1 MSINELRCDGLM
13 SDIDSALERREPIL
27 RLKIDV
33 TVRHNE
39 LVRDDCMSLT
49 DSDVERCVPILRPKV
64 DVTASSNELL
74 RDGHMSSLD
83 RVVERRE
90 PMHVLVVEEGL
101 HSVCGQQRA
110 NLRCITIM
118 CVLSTLLPRHD
129 FPSPSLCFLCL
140 FPCNLCGPSVCPTN
154 LQTRT
159 GNMSGYQ

>member
-13 SDIDSALERREPIL
+13 PDIDSALERREPIL

-90 PMHVLVVEEGL
+90 PMHVLVVEGGL
-101 HSVCGQQRA
+101 HSVCRQQRV

-118 CVLSTLLPRHD
+118 RGLSTLLPRHD
-129 FPSPSLCFLCL
+129 FSSPSLSFLSL
-140 FPCNLCGPSVCPTN
+140 FPCNLCGPSV
-154 LQTRT
+154 
-159 GNMSGYQ
+159 